1 MNSVGERL
9 RQARLARGLT
19 QEQLARGGAAQGFIS
34 RVGCTRATTSLAAL
48 RLMAERLVLPLGHFT
63 GDHTPLELTYLR
75 KGAELAVKAKEP
87 AQALAM
93 VDEAGPLARTANERA
108 ALERIRGTALDAL
121 HRPPHALNRRPAA
134 RVALQTAAADAPP
147 DDPELNGAI
156 YTEIGTVLNEQ
167 EQFNF
172 AVEAG
177 RRALHWLER
186 AKHADPALRSRV
198 LTNLGRSCWALG
210 QLEQAHGFSLQA
222 LEAATDAESLLRIAN
237 AHMALGI
244 TARAKG
250 LLDEAIE
257 HCNRALEIH
266 ARIKQERAANRVLNN
281 IGDVH
286 YAAGRKAEAWDAQ
299 SRSLLRARELSDD
312 FEVGVAAGALA
323 RYALDAGKDAE
334 ALQLAR
340 ESQRASERSQD
351 HLHQAL
357 AAAIEGAAAERLGH
371 PWIAVRRLNPRT
383 RLLVDRAAAGKLSE
397 VCAMYADVLRRR
409 GEQDRAFAVMRMAAE
424 RDFSKLPGLLKAGW

>member
-1 MNSVGERL
+1 
-9 RQARLARGLT
+9 
-19 QEQLARGGAAQGFIS
+19 
-34 RVGCTRATTSLAAL
+34 
-48 RLMAERLVLPLGHFT
+48 LPLGHFT
-63 GDHTPLELTYLR
+63 GDHSPLELTYL
-75 KGAELAVKAKEP
+75 KKSAELAVKAKEP
-87 AQALAM
+87 AHALAL
-93 VDEAGPLARTANERA
+93 VEEAVPLARTANDRA
-108 ALERIRGTALDAL
+108 DLQRIKGMALDAL
-121 HRPPHALNRRPAA
+121 ERLAEAL
-134 RVALQTAAADAPP
+134 VALQTAAADAPP

-186 AKHADPALRSRV
+186 TRHADPALRSRV
-198 LTNLGRSCWALG
+198 LTNLGRSCLGLG
-210 QLEQAHGFSLQA
+210 QLEQSHQFNLQA
-222 LEAATDAESLLRIAN
+222 LEAATDAESLFRMAN
-237 AHMALGI
+237 AHMSLGV

-266 ARIKQERAANRVLNN
+266 ARIHQERNANRVLNN

-286 YAAGRKAEAWDAQ
+286 YAAGRRSQAWDAQ
-299 SRSLLRARELSDD
+299 FRCLTRARELSDD

-323 RYALDAGKDAE
+323 RYALDAGEDGD
-334 ALQLAR
+334 ALQFAR
-340 ESQRASERSQD
+340 ESQGAAERSRD

-357 AAAIEGAAAERLGH
+357 SSAIEGAAADRLGH
-371 PWIAVRRLNPRT
+371 PVIADRRFRAAT
-383 RLLVDRAAAGKLSE
+383 SMLLDREAAGKLSE
-397 VCAMYADVLRRR
+397 VCAMYADVLRHR

-424 RDFSKLPGLLKAGW
+424 RDFSKLPALLKTGS

>member
-19 QEQLARGGAAQGFIS
+19 QEQLARGVATKGFIS
-34 RVGCTRATTSLAAL
+34 QVECNRATPSLSKL
-48 RLMAERLVLPLGHFT
+48 RLIAERLGLPLGHFT

-75 KGAELAVKAKEP
+75 KSAELAVKAKEP

-93 VDEAGPLARTANERA
+93 IDEAGPLARTANERA
-108 ALERIRGTALDAL
+108 DLERIRGMALDAL
-121 HRPPHALNRRPAA
+121 NRLPEAL
-134 RVALQTAAADAPP
+134 VALQTAAADAPP

-177 RRALHWLER
+177 RRALHWLDRVKHGDPGLR
-186 AKHADPALRSRV
+186 ARV
-198 LTNLGRSCWALG
+198 LTNLGRSCWGLG
-210 QLEQAHGFSLQA
+210 QLEQAHRFSLEA
-222 LEAATDAESLLRIAN
+222 LAAATDAESLFRIAN
-237 AHMALGI
+237 AHMSLGV

-266 ARIKQERAANRVLNN
+266 ARLKQERAANRILNN

-299 SRSLLRARELSDD
+299 SRSLQRARELSDE

-323 RYALDAGKDAE
+323 RYALDAGQDAD
-334 ALQLAR
+334 AVQLAR

-371 PWIAVRRLNPRT
+371 PVVADRRFKAAT
-383 RLLVDRAAAGKLSE
+383 RLLVDRDAAGKLSE
-397 VCAMYADVLRRR
+397 VCAMYAEVLRHR
-409 GEQDRAFAVMRMAAE
+409 GELDRAFAVMRMAAE
-424 RDFSKLPGLLKAGW
+424 RDFSKLPALLKAGT

>member
-19 QEQLARGGAAQGFIS
+19 QEQLARGVATKGFIS
-34 RVGCTRATTSLAAL
+34 QVECNRATPSLAKL
-48 RLMAERLVLPLGHFT
+48 RLMAERLGLPLGHFT

-108 ALERIRGTALDAL
+108 DLERIRGTALDAL
-121 HRPPHALNRRPAA
+121 NRLPEAL
-134 RVALQTAAADAPP
+134 VALQTAAADAPP

-156 YTEIGTVLNEQ
+156 YAEIGTVLNEQ

-371 PWIAVRRLNPRT
+371 PVIADRRFKAAT
-383 RLLVDRAAAGKLSE
+383 RLLVDRDAAGKLSE

>member
-1 MNSVGERL
+1 MYSVGERL
-9 RQARLARGLT
+9 RQARLAQGLT
-19 QEQLARGGAAQGFIS
+19 QEQLARGVATKGFIS
-34 RVGCTRATTSLAAL
+34 QVECNRATPSLAKL
-48 RLMAERLVLPLGHFT
+48 RVIAERLGLPLGHFT
-63 GDHTPLELTYLR
+63 GDYSPLEFTYLR
-75 KGAELAVKAKEP
+75 KSAELAVKAKEP

-108 ALERIRGTALDAL
+108 DLERIRGMALDAL
-121 HRPPHALNRRPAA
+121 NRLPEAL
-134 RVALQTAAADAPP
+134 VALQTAAADAPP
-147 DDPELNGAI
+147 DDPELAGAI
-156 YTEIGTVLNEQ
+156 YTEIATVLNEQ
-167 EQFNF
+167 EQFNV

-177 RRALHWLER
+177 RRALHWLDG
-186 AKHADPALRSRV
+186 AKHADPALRARI
-198 LTNLGRSCWALG
+198 LTNLGRSCWGLG
-210 QLEQAHGFSLQA
+210 QLEQAHRFLLLA
-222 LEAATDAESLLRIAN
+222 LDAATDAESLYRIAN
-237 AHMALGI
+237 ARMSLGV

-257 HCNRALEIH
+257 HCNRALEMH

-299 SRSLLRARELSDD
+299 SRSLVRARELSDD

-323 RYALDAGKDAE
+323 RYALDAGRDAD

-340 ESQRASERSQD
+340 ESQRAAERSQD
-351 HLHQAL
+351 HLHRAL

-371 PWIAVRRLNPRT
+371 PVIADRRFKAAT
-383 RLLVDRAAAGKLSE
+383 RLLVDRDAAGKLSE
-397 VCAMYADVLRRR
+397 VCAMYADVLRHR

-424 RDFSKLPGLLKAGW
+424 RDFSKLPALLKAGR

>member
-19 QEQLARGGAAQGFIS
+19 QEQLARGVATKGFIS
-34 RVGCTRATTSLAAL
+34 QVECNRATPSLAKL
-48 RLMAERLVLPLGHFT
+48 RLMAERLGLPIGHFT
-63 GDHTPLELTYLR
+63 GDHSPLELTYLR
-75 KGAELAVKAKEP
+75 KSAELAVKAREP
-87 AQALAM
+87 AQALAL
-93 VDEAGPLARTANERA
+93 VEEARPLARTANERA
-108 ALERIRGTALDAL
+108 DLERIRGMALDAL
-121 HRPPHALNRRPAA
+121 ERLPEAL
-134 RVALQTAAADAPP
+134 VALQTAAADAPP

-156 YTEIGTVLNEQ
+156 YTEIATVLNEQ

-172 AVEAG
+172 SVEAG
-177 RRALHWLER
+177 RRALHWLEVAR
-186 AKHADPALRSRV
+186 HADPALRSRV
-198 LTNLGRSCWALG
+198 LTNLGRSCWGLG
-210 QLEQAHGFSLQA
+210 QLEESHRLNLQA
-222 LEAATDAESLLRIAN
+222 LEAATDAESMYRMAN
-237 AHMALGI
+237 AHMSLGV

-250 LLDEAIE
+250 LFDEAIE

-266 ARIKQERAANRVLNN
+266 ARIHQDRYANRVLNN

-286 YAAGRKAEAWDAQ
+286 YAAGRNAEAWDAQ
-299 SRSLLRARELSDD
+299 SRCLAYAVEHSDD

-323 RYALDAGKDAE
+323 RYALDAGKHED

-340 ESQRASERSQD
+340 QSQRAAERSQD

-357 AAAIEGAAAERLGH
+357 AAAVEGAAAERLGH
-371 PWIAVRRLNPRT
+371 PVAADRRFKAAT
-383 RLLVDRAAAGKLSE
+383 RMLLDRQAAGKLSE

-424 RDFSKLPGLLKAGW
+424 RDFSQLSALLKAGT

>member
-9 RQARLARGLT
+9 RHARLARGLT
-19 QEQLARGGAAQGFIS
+19 QEQLARGVATKGFIS
-34 RVGCTRATTSLAAL
+34 QVECNRATPSLAKL
-48 RLMAERLVLPLGHFT
+48 RLIAERLGLPLGHFT
-63 GDHTPLELTYLR
+63 GDHAPLELMYLR
-75 KGAELAVKAKEP
+75 KSAELAVKAKEP

-93 VDEAGPLARTANERA
+93 IDEAGPLARTANERA
-108 ALERIRGTALDAL
+108 DLERIRGMALDAL
-121 HRPPHALNRRPAA
+121 NQLPEAL
-134 RVALQTAAADAPP
+134 VALQTAAADAPP

-198 LTNLGRSCWALG
+198 LTNLGRSCWGLG
-210 QLEQAHGFSLQA
+210 QLEEAHRFSLQA

-237 AHMALGI
+237 AHMSLGV

-299 SRSLLRARELSDD
+299 SRSLQRARELSDD
-312 FEVGVAAGALA
+312 FTVGVAAGALA
-323 RYALDAGKDAE
+323 GYALDAGKDAE

-340 ESQRASERSQD
+340 ESQRASERAQD

-371 PWIAVRRLNPRT
+371 PVIADRRFKAAA
-383 RLLVDRAAAGKLSE
+383 RLLVDRDAAGKLSE

-424 RDFSKLPGLLKAGW
+424 RDFGRLPALLKTGT